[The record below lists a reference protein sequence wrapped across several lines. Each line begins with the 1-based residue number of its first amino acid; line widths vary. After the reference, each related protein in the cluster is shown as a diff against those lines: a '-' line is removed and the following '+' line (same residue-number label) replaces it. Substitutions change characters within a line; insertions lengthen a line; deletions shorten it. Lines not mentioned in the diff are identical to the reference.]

1 MLSAAEYVGKAAI
14 STSKAWLDYFSLAGK
29 ILRKI
34 FQRKSYSST
43 SVMVLINQIYFTAI
57 QILPLFL
64 TVSIIIGFLLIGIFV
79 QILKELGLAEYLG
92 RIIMGFVVT
101 ELAPFLTVL
110 LLALR
115 SSSAMNAEIATM
127 KVNRELHTLEMFH
140 IDIISYLFL
149 PRVISGVVSVVLLSG
164 IFSIVVLATGFICS
178 NLIFDMRL
186 DAYANLL
193 LNSAEISDI
202 LILLIKCSTFGFFIT
217 LIPIRSGLNASDD
230 LTSIPVAVLNG
241 MVKVFIAIIVIEVLT
256 LTARSI

>member
-1 MLSAAEYVGKAAI
+1 MLSAVEYVGRTAL
-14 STSKAWLDYFSLAGK
+14 STSKAWLDYFSLASK

-34 FQRKSYSST
+34 FQRQSYSST
-43 SVMVLINQIYFTAI
+43 SVMVLINQIYFTSI

-64 TVSIIIGFLLIGIFV
+64 TVAIIVGFLLIGIFV
-79 QILKELGLAEYLG
+79 QILKDLGLGEYLG

-127 KVNRELHTLEMFH
+127 KVNKELHTLEMFH

-149 PRVISGVVSVVLLSG
+149 PRVISGVISVVLLSG
-164 IFSIVVLATGFICS
+164 IFSIVVLVTGFVSS
-178 NLIFDMRL
+178 NLIFDMSA
-186 DAYANLL
+186 DAYSNLL

-217 LIPIRSGLNASDD
+217 LIPIRSGLNATDD

-241 MVKVFIAIIVIEVLT
+241 MVKVFIAIIVIEVISLA
-256 LTARSI
+256 ARSI

>member
-1 MLSAAEYVGKAAI
+1 MLSAVTYAGKAAI
-14 STSKAWLDYFSLAGK
+14 GTSKAWLDYFSLALSITG
-29 ILRKI
+29 KI
-34 FQRKSYSST
+34 FQRKAYNST
-43 SVMVLINQIYFTAI
+43 AVMVLKNQIYFTAI
-57 QILPLFL
+57 QVLPLLL
-64 TVSIIIGFLLIGIFV
+64 TVAVIIGFLLIGIFV
-79 QILKELGLAEYLG
+79 QILQELGLAEYLG

-127 KVNRELHTLEMFH
+127 KVNKELRTLEMFH
-140 IDIISYLFL
+140 IDIIGYLFL
-149 PRVISGVVSVVLLSG
+149 PRVISGVISVVLLSG
-164 IFSIVVLATGFICS
+164 IFSIVVLAAGFVCS
-178 NLIFDMRL
+178 NLIFDMSL

-256 LTARSI
+256 LAARSI

>member
-1 MLSAAEYVGKAAI
+1 V
-14 STSKAWLDYFSLAGK
+14 DYFSLAWSIVG
-29 ILRKI
+29 RV
-34 FQRKSYSST
+34 FQRQAYSSIAM
-43 SVMVLINQIYFTAI
+43 SVLKNQIYFTAI

-64 TVSIIIGFLLIGIFV
+64 TVAIIIGFLLIGIFV
-79 QILKELGLAEYLG
+79 QILKDLGLAAYLG
-92 RIIMGFVVT
+92 SIIMGFVVT

-127 KVNRELHTLEMFH
+127 QMNKELHALEVFN

-164 IFSIVVLATGFICS
+164 IFSIVVLATGFVSS
-178 NLIFDMRL
+178 NLIFNMSL

-193 LNSAEISDI
+193 LNSAQISDI

-230 LTSIPVAVLNG
+230 LSSIPVAVLNG
-241 MVKVFIAIIVIEVLT
+241 MVKVFIAIIVIEVLS